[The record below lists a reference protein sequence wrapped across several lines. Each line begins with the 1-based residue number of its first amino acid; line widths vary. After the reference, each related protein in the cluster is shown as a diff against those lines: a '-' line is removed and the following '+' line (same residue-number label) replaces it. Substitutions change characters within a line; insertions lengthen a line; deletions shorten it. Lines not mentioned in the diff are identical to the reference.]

1 MIKHPSEDTRFRV
14 LRALE
19 ENPDLSQRGL
29 ARDVGISLGGVNY
42 CLRALAEK
50 GQIKI
55 RNFKASDSDHKAG
68 YAYVLTPSGL
78 AERARL
84 TGRFLQRKLAEYEAL
99 EAEIAALR
107 EEQDEG
113 AKR

>member
-55 RNFKASDSDHKAG
+55 RNFKASDHKAG